1 MAENTEYTDEGGEY
15 EDDENQYLGE
25 QHMMEEGPDE
35 DLFSKLGESSDDP
48 EQKRMYM
55 EYLALIKEIDCQNK
69 IIQDIK
75 SNIMDMCAKPCKTR
89 NELRE
94 IKRLRICMEQEN
106 IKLHTMMNR
115 AVQLQNFGSHRHYKE
130 LPMTTTVDEDNL
142 SPYMCGI
149 GPCAPAGSATDP
161 CSDEPSSCASV
172 CGGGGGGGQ
181 RDVAGQDD
189 KLICALQKAMQK
201 MKGACPED
209 KKMIEEIA
217 CAIMSCKK
225 QPVCVP
231 GPCPKPCPPPCPGPC
246 QGPCPESSSSSIAPC
261 PPPCPPKRR
270 PQKAAT
276 CPMQQSS
283 PAAKCESLEK
293 LKRRIQSMQCSVKK
307 LLQEVTNRDGP
318 EPCEADDD
326 SEEGEEDPC
335 SRPCPPRP
343 PCPEDPDPLVI
354 CGGKRNTK
362 ADKYEKMKENY
373 TRLLTE
379 FQRKDCQMKEMQKR
393 MKGICGPCPSK
404 GGDGDADAAELN
416 LLRAR
421 VNELKEEQL
430 EFKCIMKEQSQ
441 QLEDYR
447 NKYLLAQQ
455 KVEEQCVSLEKLN
468 MNNKRI
474 EQQINTE
481 VKEIRAKFQEKLN
494 ELLHFPK
501 LLENEQL
508 KLAQV
513 CKEKDEMQT
522 KLVVVCKELKA
533 CKAQLEQQPN
543 VDVRPQLAQC
553 QMELTQARNEL
564 EELLRQ
570 RDLFCEQL
578 KSTQDDLDTL
588 RTESAKIIAGTKERA
603 ELIKS
608 QQQEQINRLE
618 KELAQCRATASLSV
632 NDREAVIREMQGQ
645 LNTLSYSF
653 DAAQKQ
659 IKTLRNHIAYVSN
672 ENCFP
677 VKC

>member
-1 MAENTEYTDEGGEY
+1 
-15 EDDENQYLGE
+15 
-25 QHMMEEGPDE
+25 
-35 DLFSKLGESSDDP
+35 
-48 EQKRMYM
+48 
-55 EYLALIKEIDCQNK
+55 
-69 IIQDIK
+69 
-75 SNIMDMCAKPCKTR
+75 
-89 NELRE
+89 
-94 IKRLRICMEQEN
+94 
-106 IKLHTMMNR
+106 
-115 AVQLQNFGSHRHYKE
+115 
-130 LPMTTTVDEDNL
+130 
-142 SPYMCGI
+142 
-149 GPCAPAGSATDP
+149 
-161 CSDEPSSCASV
+161 
-172 CGGGGGGGQ
+172 
-181 RDVAGQDD
+181 
-189 KLICALQKAMQK
+189 
-201 MKGACPED
+201 
-209 KKMIEEIA
+209 
-217 CAIMSCKK
+217 
-225 QPVCVP
+225 
-231 GPCPKPCPPPCPGPC
+231 
-246 QGPCPESSSSSIAPC
+246 
-261 PPPCPPKRR
+261 
-270 PQKAAT
+270 
-276 CPMQQSS
+276 
-283 PAAKCESLEK
+283 
-293 LKRRIQSMQCSVKK
+293 
-307 LLQEVTNRDGP
+307 
-318 EPCEADDD
+318 
-326 SEEGEEDPC
+326 
-335 SRPCPPRP
+335 
-343 PCPEDPDPLVI
+343 
-354 CGGKRNTK
+354 
-362 ADKYEKMKENY
+362 
-373 TRLLTE
+373 
-379 FQRKDCQMKEMQKR
+379 
-393 MKGICGPCPSK
+393 MKGIVGSCPSK
-404 GGDGDADAAELN
+404 GGDNDADAAELN

-533 CKAQLEQQPN
+533 CKAQMENTPN

-603 ELIKS
+603 ELIKQ

>member
-1 MAENTEYTDEGGEY
+1 MAETEYTEGEEY
-15 EDDENQYLGE
+15 EDDEIIAMDEGA
-25 QHMMEEGPDE
+25 HIEEGGIED
-35 DLFSKLGESSDDP
+35 DLFSRLGESSDDP

-69 IIQDIK
+69 IIEDIK
-75 SNIMDMCAKPCKTR
+75 SNVMDMCGKPCKTR
-89 NELRE
+89 NEMRE
-94 IKRLRICMEQEN
+94 IRRLRVCMEQEN

-115 AVQLQNFGSHRHYKE
+115 AVQLQNFGSHRHYRE
-130 LPMTTTVDEDNL
+130 LPLTTTVDEDNL
-142 SPYMCGI
+142 SPYLCGI
-149 GPCAPAGSATDP
+149 GACGVGGPAGSAATE
-161 CSDEPSSCASV
+161 CSQEEQSSG
-172 CGGGGGGGQ
+172 CGQ
-181 RDVAGQDD
+181 EDRMLQ
-189 KLICALQKAMQK
+189 ALQKAMCK

-209 KKMIEEIA
+209 KKLMEEIA
-217 CAIMSCKK
+217 CAIASSKK
-225 QPVCVP
+225 NKNQCSP
-231 GPCPKPCPPPCPGPC
+231 GPCPPP
-246 QGPCPESSSSSIAPC
+246 PCPESSSSAPCPPKRPSRRPCPQKHRSPCDSSPSPPC
-261 PPPCPPKRR
+261 PPPCPK
-270 PQKAAT
+270 
-276 CPMQQSS
+276 SD
-283 PAAKCESLEK
+283 SLDK
-293 LKRRIQSMQCSVKK
+293 LKRRIVGMQCSVKK
-307 LLQEVTNRDGP
+307 LLQEVNRRETQDP
-318 EPCEADDD
+318 CDEPTED
-326 SEEGEEDPC
+326 EDPC
-335 SRPCPPRP
+335 ARPCPRS
-343 PCPEDPDPLVI
+343 PCPEEPDPLVV

-362 ADKYEKMKENY
+362 SEKYEKLKENY

-379 FQRKDCQMKEMQKR
+379 FQRKDCQMKEMEKR
-393 MKGICGPCPSK
+393 MKGICGSCGPTK
-404 GGDGDADAAELN
+404 GNGDADAAELN

-421 VNELKEEQL
+421 VNELKEEQA

-455 KVEEQCVSLEKLN
+455 KVEEQCVSLDKLN

-474 EQQINTE
+474 EQQINSE

-513 CKEKDEMQT
+513 CKEKDDLQS
-522 KLVVVCKELKA
+522 KLVVVCKELKSV
-533 CKAQLEQQPN
+533 KAQLEAPAT

-553 QMELTQARNEL
+553 QLELTQARNEL

>member
-1 MAENTEYTDEGGEY
+1 MGDNTEYTEEGEY
-15 EDDENQYLGE
+15 EDDEVQYIGE
-25 QHMMEEGPDE
+25 QEMMEEGQE
-35 DLFSKLGESSDDP
+35 KDLFSMLGESSDDP

-106 IKLHTMMNR
+106 IKLHVMMNR
-115 AVQLQNFGSHRHYKE
+115 AIELQNFGSHRHYRE
-130 LPMTTTVDEDNL
+130 LPMTTTVDEDKL

-149 GPCAPAGSATDP
+149 GVPGPDGSGSGDP
-161 CSDEPSSCASV
+161 CNEEPSSSSC
-172 CGGGGGGGQ
+172 GQ
-181 RDVAGQDD
+181 RDNAGQDD
-189 KLICALQKAMQK
+189 KLVCALQKAMQK

-209 KKMIEEIA
+209 KKMIDEIA
-217 CAIMSCKK
+217 AAIMSCKK
-225 QPVCVP
+225 PQT
-231 GPCPKPCPPPCPGPC
+231 PCSPRSAPPKPCPASSTSSSAGFPPCPQSAQPRRKSRPT
-246 QGPCPESSSSSIAPC
+246 QS
-261 PPPCPPKRR
+261 PPCPNTSGKSDS
-270 PQKAAT
+270 
-276 CPMQQSS
+276 M
-283 PAAKCESLEK
+283 EK
-293 LKRRIQSMQCSVKK
+293 LKRRIQCMQNSVKK
-307 LLQEVTNRDGP
+307 LLQEVGNRDGSM
-318 EPCEADDD
+318 DDD
-326 SEEGEEDPC
+326 DDDDEGQQDPC
-335 SRPCPPRP
+335 GKAAPRP

-379 FQRKDCQMKEMQKR
+379 FQRKDCQIKELQKR
-393 MKGICGPCPSK
+393 MKGICGPSQGK
-404 GGDGDADAAELN
+404 GGDADADAAELN
-416 LLRAR
+416 LLRSR

-533 CKAQLEQQPN
+533 CKTQLETPTS

-553 QMELTQARNEL
+553 QMELGQARNEL

-578 KSTQDDLDTL
+578 KSTQDDLDTM

-608 QQQEQINRLE
+608 QQQQQINRLE

>member
-15 EDDENQYLGE
+15 EDDEKQFMDE
-25 QHMMEEGPDE
+25 HPMMEEGAED

-69 IIQDIK
+69 LIQDIK
-75 SNIMDMCAKPCKTR
+75 TNIMDMCAKPCKTR

-115 AVQLQNFGSHRHYKE
+115 AMQLQNFGSHRHYRE
-130 LPMTTTVDEDNL
+130 LVMTTTVDEDNL
-142 SPYMCGI
+142 SPYNCAM
-149 GPCAPAGSATDP
+149 GPQGSATDP
-161 CSDEPSSCASV
+161 CSEDASSCPS
-172 CGGGGGGGQ
+172 GGGGGGGGG
-181 RDVAGQDD
+181 RDSAGDD

-217 CAIMSCKK
+217 NAIMSCKK
-225 QPVCVP
+225 PSPCVP
-231 GPCPKPCPPPCPGPC
+231 KPCSKPCPPPCPAPC
-246 QGPCPESSSSSIAPC
+246 PPPCPATCPESSSSSSAPC
-261 PPPCPPKRR
+261 PHMPQPCPKKKSR
-270 PQKAAT
+270 P
-276 CPMQQSS
+276 CPV
-283 PAAKCESLEK
+283 AKSGSMEK
-293 LKRRIQSMQCSVKK
+293 LKQRIHSMQSSVKR
-307 LLQEVTNRDGP
+307 LLQEVNNRDGP
-318 EPCEADDD
+318 EPCGDDD
-326 SEEGEEDPC
+326 DDDEEDESPC
-335 SRPCPPRP
+335 SRPCPRA

-379 FQRKDCQMKEMQKR
+379 FQRKDCQMKELQKR
-393 MKGICGPCPSK
+393 MKGIYGPNSGK

-421 VNELKEEQL
+421 VHEMKEEQL

-533 CKAQLEQQPN
+533 CKAQMESQPAA
-543 VDVRPQLAQC
+543 DVRPQLAQC

-603 ELIKS
+603 ELIKG
-608 QQQEQINRLE
+608 QQQEQVNRLE

>member
-1 MAENTEYTDEGGEY
+1 MGDNTEYTDEGGEY
-15 EDDENQYLGE
+15 EDEERNFMDEHQML
-25 QHMMEEGPDE
+25 EEGPE
-35 DLFSKLGESSDDP
+35 VDLFSRLGESSDDP
-48 EQKRMYM
+48 EQKRMYS

-106 IKLHTMMNR
+106 IKLHVMMNR
-115 AVQLQNFGSHRHYKE
+115 AIELQNFGSHRHYRE

-149 GPCAPAGSATDP
+149 GVPAPDSGSGDP
-161 CSDEPSSCASV
+161 CNEEPCSSD
-172 CGGGGGGGQ
+172 CGGG
-181 RDVAGQDD
+181 RDSAGQDD

-209 KKMIEEIA
+209 KKMIDEIA
-217 CAIMSCKK
+217 AAIMSCKK
-225 QPVCVP
+225 PQPVCSP
-231 GPCPKPCPPPCPGPC
+231 KPCPKPCPESSTSSSDAFSPCPPC
-246 QGPCPESSSSSIAPC
+246 QQQRRKSRPCPSPTC
-261 PPPCPPKRR
+261 PPPCPP
-270 PQKAAT
+270 T
-276 CPMQQSS
+276 CPSGKS
-283 PAAKCESLEK
+283 ESMEK
-293 LKRRIQSMQCSVKK
+293 LKRRIQTMQSSVKK
-307 LLQEVTNRDGP
+307 LLLEVGNRDGQAQTDP
-318 EPCEADDD
+318 YMDDD
-326 SEEGEEDPC
+326 DEEEEQDPC
-335 SRPCPPRP
+335 SRPCPRS

-362 ADKYEKMKENY
+362 ADKYDKMKENY

-379 FQRKDCQMKEMQKR
+379 FQRKDCQIKELQKR
-393 MKGICGPCPSK
+393 MKGMCGPCPAK
-404 GGDGDADAAELN
+404 GGDGDAEAAELN

-513 CKEKDEMQT
+513 CKDKDEMQT

-533 CKAQLEQQPN
+533 CKTQLEQPTT

-553 QMELTQARNEL
+553 QMELTQAKNEL

-578 KSTQDDLDTL
+578 KSTQDDLDTM

-608 QQQEQINRLE
+608 QQQQQIDRLE

>member
-1 MAENTEYTDEGGEY
+1 MADAEGGAEEQDYEEEDMAMAGMDEGG
-15 EDDENQYLGE
+15 
-25 QHMMEEGPDE
+25 MEEGPED
-35 DLFSKLGESSDDP
+35 DLFSRLGESSDDP

-75 SNIMDMCAKPCKTR
+75 AAVMDMCGKPCKTR
-89 NELRE
+89 NELKE

-115 AVQLQNFGSHRHYKE
+115 AVQLQNYGSHRHYRE
-130 LPMTTTVDEDNL
+130 LTLTTTVDDDNI
-142 SPYMCGI
+142 SPYCV
-149 GPCAPAGSATDP
+149 GPCGAPLA
-161 CSDEPSSCASV
+161 
-172 CGGGGGGGQ
+172 GGGGSGPTNTDCSEELGSSCGQ
-181 RDVAGQDD
+181 MEGQEDR
-189 KLICALQKAMQK
+189 LIKALSKAMQK

-209 KKMIEEIA
+209 MKMMQEIA
-217 CAIMSCKK
+217 CAIMASKSKPK
-225 QPVCVP
+225 QVCNP
-231 GPCPKPCPPPCPGPC
+231 GPCMKSPSPCD
-246 QGPCPESSSSSIAPC
+246 ESSSSICPTPRSPPRSAKRSRPC
-261 PPPCPPKRR
+261 PCPPEPSCPPPPCPPCGK
-270 PQKAAT
+270 
-276 CPMQQSS
+276 SD
-283 PAAKCESLEK
+283 SLDK
-293 LKRRIQSMQCSVKK
+293 LKKRIVNMQSSVKK
-307 LLQEVTNRDGP
+307 LLSEVSKRETH
-318 EPCEADDD
+318 EAQSCGGDDD
-326 SEEGEEDPC
+326 DDDDMNMS
-335 SRPCPPRP
+335 RP

-373 TRLLTE
+373 TRLLTQY
-379 FQRKDCQMKEMQKR
+379 QRKDCQMKELEQR
-393 MKGICGPCPSK
+393 MKGFVGSCGPSK
-404 GGDGDADAAELN
+404 GASDADAAELN

-447 NKYLLAQQ
+447 NKYMLAQQ

-481 VKEIRAKFQEKLN
+481 VKEIRSKFQEKLN

-513 CKEKDEMQT
+513 CKEKDDLQS
-522 KLVVVCKELKA
+522 KLVVVCKELKS
-533 CKAQLEQQPN
+533 CKIQLENP
-543 VDVRPQLAQC
+543 VADLSPQLAQC
-553 QMELTQARNEL
+553 QLDLTQARNEI

-578 KSTQDDLDTL
+578 KTTQDDLDTL

-603 ELIKS
+603 EMLKA
-608 QQQEQINRLE
+608 QQQEHINRLE

>member
-1 MAENTEYTDEGGEY
+1 MADTENTDEPGEY
-15 EDDENQYLGE
+15 EDE
-25 QHMMEEGPDE
+25 QRFMEEHLMEEGIED
-35 DLFSKLGESSDDP
+35 DLFSRLGESSDDP

-75 SNIMDMCAKPCKTR
+75 SNVMDLCSKPCQTR
-89 NELRE
+89 NEMRE
-94 IKRLRICMEQEN
+94 IKRLRVCMEQEN
-106 IKLHTMMNR
+106 IKLHTMMRR
-115 AVQLQNFGSHRHYKE
+115 AIELQNFGSHRHYKE
-130 LPMTTTVDEDNL
+130 VNLTTTVDEDQL
-142 SPYMCGI
+142 SPYMCMG
-149 GPCAPAGSATDP
+149 ATCPGGQPNSGATEP
-161 CSDEPSSCASV
+161 CSEDASSCASV
-172 CGGGGGGGQ
+172 CGGGGGGGGGGGAMDE
-181 RDVAGQDD
+181 R
-189 KLICALQKAMQK
+189 LICALQKAMQK

-209 KKMIEEIA
+209 KRMMQEIA
-217 CAIMSCKK
+217 AAIMACKNK
-225 QPVCVP
+225 PVCSP
-231 GPCPKPCPPPCPGPC
+231 GPCGAK
-246 QGPCPESSSSSIAPC
+246 PCPESSSSVCPPAPPCRSTKRSHAHGHAAPC
-261 PPPCPPKRR
+261 P
-270 PQKAAT
+270 QN
-276 CPMQQSS
+276 SS
-283 PAAKCESLEK
+283 APSVTSMDK
-293 LKRRIQSMQCSVKK
+293 LKHRIVKMQCSVKR
-307 LLQEVTNRDGP
+307 LLNEVNRRESAGP
-318 EPCEADDD
+318 CD
-326 SEEGEEDPC
+326 EGSDEED
-335 SRPCPPRP
+335 SRPCPSRP
-343 PCPEDPDPLVI
+343 PCPEEPDPLII

-393 MKGICGPCPSK
+393 MKGICGSSPSK
-404 GGDGDADAAELN
+404 GADGDADAAELN

-421 VNELKEEQL
+421 VNEMKEEQQ

-508 KLAQV
+508 KLAQI
-513 CKEKDEMQT
+513 CKEKDEMQG
-522 KLVVVCKELKA
+522 KLVVVCKELKS
-533 CKAQLEQQPN
+533 CKSQLSSPTS

-553 QMELTQARNEL
+553 QMELSQARNEL

-578 KSTQDDLDTL
+578 KATQDDLDTL

>member
-15 EDDENQYLGE
+15 EDDEKEFIGENQ
-25 QHMMEEGPDE
+25 MMEEGPE
-35 DLFSKLGESSDDP
+35 QDLFSMLGESSDDP
-48 EQKRMYM
+48 EQKRMYL
-55 EYLALIKEIDCQNK
+55 EYLALIKEIDCQNR

-75 SNIMDMCAKPCKTR
+75 TNIMDMCAKPCKTR

-149 GPCAPAGSATDP
+149 GACPQGESDSDP
-161 CSDEPSSCASV
+161 CNEGGSSAS
-172 CGGGGGGGQ
+172 CGGGGA
-181 RDVAGQDD
+181 RDNAGQDE
-189 KLICALQKAMQK
+189 KLVCALQTAMKK

-217 CAIMSCKK
+217 CAIMGAKK
-225 QPVCVP
+225 KPTCSP
-231 GPCPKPCPPPCPGPC
+231 PCPKPCPPPCPEP
-246 QGPCPESSSSSIAPC
+246 SSSSSAPC
-261 PPPCPPKRR
+261 TPCPPPKPKSRPCPPPPCPP
-270 PQKAAT
+270 P
-276 CPMQQSS
+276 P
-283 PAAKCESLEK
+283 AKCESMEK

-307 LLQEVTNRDGP
+307 LLQEVNTRDAS
-318 EPCEADDD
+318 EPCGGGDDD
-326 SEEGEEDPC
+326 DEEEEEDPC
-335 SRPCPPRP
+335 ARPCPARP

-379 FQRKDCQMKEMQKR
+379 FQRKDCQMKELQKR
-393 MKGICGPCPSK
+393 MKGIVGSCPSK
-404 GGDGDADAAELN
+404 GGDNDADAAELN

-533 CKAQLEQQPN
+533 CKAQMESTPN

>member
-1 MAENTEYTDEGGEY
+1 MGDNTEYTDEGEY
-15 EDDENQYLGE
+15 DDDEDKNYIGE
-25 QHMMEEGPDE
+25 HEMMEEGQE
-35 DLFSKLGESSDDP
+35 KDLFSMLGESSDDP
-48 EQKRMYM
+48 EQKRMYL
-55 EYLALIKEIDCQNK
+55 EYLALIKEIDCQNR

-106 IKLHTMMNR
+106 IKLHVMMNR
-115 AVQLQNFGSHRHYKE
+115 AIELQNFGSHRHYRE
-130 LPMTTTVDEDNL
+130 LPMTTTVDEDKL

-149 GPCAPAGSATDP
+149 GVGAPDASGSGDP
-161 CSDEPSSCASV
+161 CNEEPSSSS
-172 CGGGGGGGQ
+172 GGGQ
-181 RDVAGQDD
+181 RDNAGQDD
-189 KLICALQKAMQK
+189 KLVCALQKAMQK

-217 CAIMSCKK
+217 AAIMSCKK
-225 QPVCVP
+225 PQPVCSP
-231 GPCPKPCPPPCPGPC
+231 RSSPPK
-246 QGPCPESSSSSIAPC
+246 PCPESSTSSTGGFPPCQPNPRQRRKSRPSPPC
-261 PPPCPPKRR
+261 PPPSGK
-270 PQKAAT
+270 
-276 CPMQQSS
+276 S
-283 PAAKCESLEK
+283 ESMEK
-293 LKRRIQSMQCSVKK
+293 LKCRIQSMQNSVKK
-307 LLQEVTNRDGP
+307 LLQEVGNREGQP
-318 EPCEADDD
+318 ESFMGDDD
-326 SEEGEEDPC
+326 DEEDHQDIC
-335 SRPCPPRP
+335 GKTAPRS

-379 FQRKDCQMKEMQKR
+379 FQRKDCQMKELQKR
-393 MKGICGPCPSK
+393 MKGICGPNAAK
-404 GGDGDADAAELN
+404 GADADADAAELN

-513 CKEKDEMQT
+513 CKEKDEMQG
-522 KLVVVCKELKA
+522 KLVVVCKELKS
-533 CKAQLEQQPN
+533 CKTQLEQPTS

-553 QMELTQARNEL
+553 QMELSQARNEL

-578 KSTQDDLDTL
+578 KSTQDDLDTM

-608 QQQEQINRLE
+608 QQQQQINRLE

-632 NDREAVIREMQGQ
+632 NDRESVIREMQGQ

>member
-1 MAENTEYTDEGGEY
+1 
-15 EDDENQYLGE
+15 
-25 QHMMEEGPDE
+25 
-35 DLFSKLGESSDDP
+35 
-48 EQKRMYM
+48 
-55 EYLALIKEIDCQNK
+55 
-69 IIQDIK
+69 
-75 SNIMDMCAKPCKTR
+75 
-89 NELRE
+89 
-94 IKRLRICMEQEN
+94 
-106 IKLHTMMNR
+106 
-115 AVQLQNFGSHRHYKE
+115 
-130 LPMTTTVDEDNL
+130 
-142 SPYMCGI
+142 
-149 GPCAPAGSATDP
+149 
-161 CSDEPSSCASV
+161 
-172 CGGGGGGGQ
+172 
-181 RDVAGQDD
+181 
-189 KLICALQKAMQK
+189 MQ
-201 MKGACPED
+201 
-209 KKMIEEIA
+209 
-217 CAIMSCKK
+217 
-225 QPVCVP
+225 
-231 GPCPKPCPPPCPGPC
+231 
-246 QGPCPESSSSSIAPC
+246 
-261 PPPCPPKRR
+261 
-270 PQKAAT
+270 T
-276 CPMQQSS
+276 
-283 PAAKCESLEK
+283 
-293 LKRRIQSMQCSVKK
+293 SVKK
-307 LLQEVTNRDGP
+307 LLQEVSNRDAS
-318 EPCEADDD
+318 EPCDVDDD
-326 SEEGEEDPC
+326 DDEGEEDPC

-533 CKAQLEQQPN
+533 CKTQMEQQPN

>member
-1 MAENTEYTDEGGEY
+1 MADTEYTDENDYIY
-15 EDDENQYLGE
+15 EDEANALDEHEAGAG
-25 QHMMEEGPDE
+25 MEEGQED
-35 DLFSKLGESSDDP
+35 DLFSRLGESSEDP
-48 EQKRMYM
+48 EHKRMYM

-69 IIQDIK
+69 LIQDIK
-75 SNIMDMCAKPCKTR
+75 TQVMEMCGKPCKTR

-94 IKRLRICMEQEN
+94 IKKLRICMEQEN
-106 IKLHTMMNR
+106 IKLRVMLNR
-115 AVQLQNFGSHRHYKE
+115 AMQLQNFGSPRHYRE
-130 LPMTTTVDEDNL
+130 LTMVTTVDEDNL
-142 SPYMCGI
+142 SPYMCTF
-149 GPCAPAGSATDP
+149 GPCSPNGQGVSGATECSEDQGSSNEA
-161 CSDEPSSCASV
+161 
-172 CGGGGGGGQ
+172 GGGQ
-181 RDVAGQDD
+181 EDR
-189 KLICALQKAMQK
+189 LMMALQRAMQK
-201 MKGACPED
+201 MKNACPED
-209 KKMIEEIA
+209 KKAMEEIA
-217 CAIMSCKK
+217 CAIMNSKGSRQS
-225 QPVCVP
+225 QPVCSP
-231 GPCPKPCPPPCPGPC
+231 GPCGAR
-246 QGPCPESSSSSIAPC
+246 QSQETSSSCMGPSASPQSRSKGRSRPCAPC
-261 PPPCPPKRR
+261 
-270 PQKAAT
+270 AGAGT
-276 CPMQQSS
+276 DVSS
-283 PAAKCESLEK
+283 PCTKTDSLDK
-293 LKRRIQSMQCSVKK
+293 LKRRIFSMQSSVKK
-307 LLQEVTNRDGP
+307 LLQEVSRREVT
-318 EPCEADDD
+318 EPDVSEEDD
-326 SEEGEEDPC
+326 S
-335 SRPCPPRP
+335 CPQQPA

-379 FQRKDCQMKEMQKR
+379 FQRKDCQMKELQAR
-393 MKGICGPCPSK
+393 MKGINGCSGQLK
-404 GGDGDADAAELN
+404 GGDGDANAAELN

-421 VNELKEEQL
+421 VNELKEEQV

-513 CKEKDEMQT
+513 CKEKDEMQS
-522 KLVVVCKELKA
+522 KLVVVCKELKS
-533 CKAQLEQQPN
+533 CKSQIEAPSA
-543 VDVRPQLAQC
+543 VDLRPQLTQC
-553 QMELTQARNEL
+553 QMELSQARNEL

-603 ELIKS
+603 EMIKG
-608 QQQEQINRLE
+608 QQQEHINRLE

>member
-1 MAENTEYTDEGGEY
+1 MAETEYGDEGEF
-15 EDDENQYLGE
+15 ENDEMDMGTMNEG
-25 QHMMEEGPDE
+25 MEEGNDE
-35 DLFSKLGESSDDP
+35 DLFSRLGSSSDDP

-75 SNIMDMCAKPCKTR
+75 AEVVDMCGKPCKTR

-115 AVQLQNFGSHRHYKE
+115 AVELQNYGSHRHYRE
-130 LPMTTTVDEDNL
+130 LNLTTTMDDDNI
-142 SPYMCGI
+142 SPYCMPPCGAGMGS
-149 GPCAPAGSATDP
+149 GPTQPTD
-161 CSDEPSSCASV
+161 CEEDMASSC
-172 CGGGGGGGQ
+172 GQ
-181 RDVAGQDD
+181 GDGNEDRLM
-189 KLICALQKAMQK
+189 KALDKAMKK

-209 KKMIEEIA
+209 MKMMQEIA
-217 CAIMSCKK
+217 CAIMASKSAK
-225 QPVCVP
+225 AKSVCR
-231 GPCPKPCPPPCPGPC
+231 PCPPPCP
-246 QGPCPESSSSSIAPC
+246 QPCPESSSSSVCPQPPRPPCRQSKRQRPCEPPCPPPPC
-261 PPPCPPKRR
+261 PPPCGK
-270 PQKAAT
+270 
-276 CPMQQSS
+276 SD
-283 PAAKCESLEK
+283 SLDK
-293 LKRRIQSMQCSVKK
+293 LKRRIVNMQCSVKK
-307 LLQEVTNRDGP
+307 LLTEVSRRETQDPCGDEASSEEDD
-318 EPCEADDD
+318 EPCNGNGK
-326 SEEGEEDPC
+326 S
-335 SRPCPPRP
+335 SRP

-373 TRLLTE
+373 TRLLTQ
-379 FQRKDCQMKEMQKR
+379 FQRKDCQLKELEKR
-393 MKGICGPCPSK
+393 MKGFVGGSCG
-404 GGDGDADAAELN
+404 GGKNASDADAAELN

-421 VNELKEEQL
+421 VNELKEEQM

-455 KVEEQCVSLEKLN
+455 KVEEQCVSLDKLN

-481 VKEIRAKFQEKLN
+481 VKEIRSKFQEKLN

-513 CKEKDEMQT
+513 CKEKDDLQA
-522 KLVVVCKELKA
+522 KLVVVCKELKS
-533 CKAQLEQQPN
+533 CKVQMENPPADL
-543 VDVRPQLAQC
+543 RPQLAQC
-553 QMELTQARNEL
+553 QLDLSQARTEI

-603 ELIKS
+603 EMIKA

>member
-48 EQKRMYM
+48 EQTRMYM

-149 GPCAPAGSATDP
+149 GPCAPAGSGTDP
-161 CSDEPSSCASV
+161 CADEASSCASV
-172 CGGGGGGGQ
+172 CGGGAGGGQ
-181 RDVAGQDD
+181 RDMAGQDD

-225 QPVCVP
+225 QPVCSP
-231 GPCPKPCPPPCPGPC
+231 GPCPKPPCPPE
-246 QGPCPESSSSSIAPC
+246 ESSSSSMGPPCAPPPKKKPC
-261 PPPCPPKRR
+261 PMP
-270 PQKAAT
+270 
-276 CPMQQSS
+276 
-283 PAAKCESLEK
+283 PAAPSPGKCESMEK
-293 LKRRIQSMQCSVKK
+293 LKRRIQSMQASVKK
-307 LLQEVTNRDGP
+307 LLQEVSNRDGP
-318 EPCEADDD
+318 EPCPDYQDDD
-326 SEEGEEDPC
+326 DGEAEAEEAASPC

-379 FQRKDCQMKEMQKR
+379 FQRKDCQMKELQKR

-533 CKAQLEQQPN
+533 CKAQLEQPSI
-543 VDVRPQLAQC
+543 DVRPQLAQC

>member
-1 MAENTEYTDEGGEY
+1 MAENEGGAEEQDYEEEDAAMAAMDEGG
-15 EDDENQYLGE
+15 
-25 QHMMEEGPDE
+25 MEEGIED
-35 DLFSKLGESSDDP
+35 DLFSRLGESSDDP

-55 EYLALIKEIDCQNK
+55 EYLALIKEIDCQNR

-75 SNIMDMCAKPCKTR
+75 TQVMDMCGRPCKTR

-115 AVQLQNFGSHRHYKE
+115 AVQLQNFGSHRHYRE
-130 LPMTTTVDEDNL
+130 LNLTTTVDEDNI
-142 SPYMCGI
+142 SPYCV
-149 GPCAPAGSATDP
+149 GPCGTTLGSGATATD
-161 CSDEPSSCASV
+161 CSEEAPSSCCQV
-172 CGGGGGGGQ
+172 EGQ
-181 RDVAGQDD
+181 EDR
-189 KLICALQKAMQK
+189 LIKALSKAMQK

-209 KKMIEEIA
+209 MKMMQEIA
-217 CAIMSCKK
+217 CAIMASKSKPK
-225 QPVCVP
+225 QVCNP
-231 GPCPKPCPPPCPGPC
+231 GPCAKTPSPCA
-246 QGPCPESSSSSIAPC
+246 ESSSSIAGPCPPCPPPSCRPSKRSRPHPEPCC
-261 PPPCPPKRR
+261 PPPCPP
-270 PQKAAT
+270 PCSPP
-276 CPMQQSS
+276 CPAPCNKS
-283 PAAKCESLEK
+283 ESLDK
-293 LKRRIQSMQCSVKK
+293 LKRRIVGMQCSVKK
-307 LLQEVTNRDGP
+307 LLNEVSRRETQEP
-318 EPCEADDD
+318 ASCPYDDD
-326 SEEGEEDPC
+326 DDDDDDDDQCGS
-335 SRPCPPRP
+335 PCPPR

-362 ADKYEKMKENY
+362 ADMYEKMKENY
-373 TRLLTE
+373 ARLLTQ
-379 FQRKDCQMKEMQKR
+379 FQRKDCQMKELEKR
-393 MKGICGPCPSK
+393 MKGFIGGCGPSK
-404 GGDGDADAAELN
+404 GTSDADAAELN

-447 NKYLLAQQ
+447 NKYMLAQQ
-455 KVEEQCVSLEKLN
+455 KVEEQCVSLDKLN

-481 VKEIRAKFQEKLN
+481 VKEIRSKFQEKLN

-513 CKEKDEMQT
+513 CKEKDDLQS
-522 KLVVVCKELKA
+522 KLVVVCKELKS
-533 CKAQLEQQPN
+533 CKVQLENPTP
-543 VDVRPQLAQC
+543 DLSPQLAQC
-553 QMELTQARNEL
+553 QLDLTQARNEI

-578 KSTQDDLDTL
+578 KTTQDDLDTL

-603 ELIKS
+603 EMIKA